1 MPRKTGTCI
10 SKDILIVVA
19 VLLSTPG
26 TRALVQLSPKNIK
39 IRESA
44 KEFSTIFDRTPS
56 ELLLPAIKAAAA
68 ASLALIL
75 VTAEPTFAAT
85 SHTST
90 TAAQIHINKLPPTTV
105 SVDIDDLPFI
115 GGILSGTYRKIDDIS
130 SSSSSSS
137 TSVVSSRPSPVIIK
151 SPEDKVTAVKNAAT
165 GGHLEFDVDGV
176 VQTHVNVDVAASN
189 GVAAFRIESPL
200 IPKLPFRNAASA
212 LIPPGVSALKLA
224 HSSSTSHHNNNKL
237 VESSSQLQQQQQHPT
252 AAHISL
258 NSLPPSA
265 ISVQIED
272 LPVLGKA
279 LSGVYT
285 KVTDDID
292 DDLSS
297 AVTIESPKDKV
308 SAIKAIA
315 STGHLEFDVDGVIQ
329 THLDVDIAT
338 DTVGT
343 ATVRVASPLIPALPF
358 QNAASF

>member
-1 MPRKTGTCI
+1 MPRKTGTRI
-10 SKDILIVVA
+10 SRGILIVVA
-19 VLLSTPG
+19 VLLCTPG
-26 TRALVQLSPKNIK
+26 TRALVQLSQKSIK

-56 ELLLPAIKAAAA
+56 ELLLPAIKVAAA

-85 SHTST
+85 SQTST

-105 SVDIDDLPFI
+105 SVDVDDLPFI

-130 SSSSSSS
+130 SST

-176 VQTHVNVDVAASN
+176 IQTHVNVDVAASN

-237 VESSSQLQQQQQHPT
+237 VESSSQQQQQHPT

>member
-1 MPRKTGTCI
+1 MTNKRPVCFSRAI
-10 SKDILIVVA
+10 AVVA
-19 VLLSTPG
+19 SLLLAPPAQ
-26 TRALVQLSPKNIK
+26 ALVQQHPHQNHQF
-39 IRESA
+39 RQGTTPTTP
-44 KEFSTIFDRTPS
+44 FSNDGRIFQDIQS
-56 ELLLPAIKAAAA
+56 AAAGVVA
-68 ASLALIL
+68 ASLAVMLL
-75 VTAEPTFAAT
+75 TTEPALAAT
-85 SHTST
+85 PHTSP

-115 GGILSGTYRKIDDIS
+115 GGILSGTYRKIDDIAPPS
-130 SSSSSSS
+130 SV
-137 TSVVSSRPSPVIIK
+137 TSKPSPVIIK
-151 SPEDKVTAVKNAAT
+151 SPQDKVSAVKIAAT
-165 GGHLEFDVDGV
+165 SGHLEFDVDGV
-176 VQTHVNVDVAASN
+176 VQTHVNLDVAASK
-189 GVAAFRIESPL
+189 GVAAVRVESPL

-224 HSSSTSHHNNNKL
+224 HSSK
-237 VESSSQLQQQQQHPT
+237 VADVQQEHPT

-265 ISVQIED
+265 ISVEIED

-285 KVTDDID
+285 KVTDDI

-338 DTVGT
+338 DTIGT
-343 ATVRVASPLIPALPF
+343 ATIRVASPLIPALPF